1 MLTSIRF
8 LPMLCLNVKLHSSR
22 FCKAIVT
29 FLWSL
34 MLLLSTLADTS
45 NSMSAIVVENVS
57 MDCHILHTT
66 LVDISNSMSAI
77 FVTKISLVSQ
87 ISDCI
92 LVYMIH
98 IRLHGCHSCRK
109 CFNGLLYLTNH
120 IISHISLMLVRNVI
134 RVSSDMN
141 KQMMTHIRERP
152 YVCPQCD
159 QRFTQSP
166 NLKAP
171 IWTHSEE
178 KPYASQQCD
187 KRFTQIFNIK
197 SHMRTHS
204 GEKPNANVMKVLLNL
219 VT

>member
-1 MLTSIRF
+1 MVCLNVHIHGSRFIKTIITLLASTIRCPPILCLNVYLHGSRFIKTIVTLLTSIRF

-66 LVDISNSMSAI
+66 LVDISNSMPAT
-77 FVTKISLVSQ
+77 FVTKFSLVSQ

-109 CFNGLLYLTNH
+109 CFNGLIYLTHH

-134 RVSSDMN
+134 RVS
-141 KQMMTHIRERP
+141 
-152 YVCPQCD
+152 
-159 QRFTQSP
+159 
-166 NLKAP
+166 
-171 IWTHSEE
+171 
-178 KPYASQQCD
+178 
-187 KRFTQIFNIK
+187 
-197 SHMRTHS
+197 
-204 GEKPNANVMKVLLNL
+204 LNL
-219 VT
+219 AT